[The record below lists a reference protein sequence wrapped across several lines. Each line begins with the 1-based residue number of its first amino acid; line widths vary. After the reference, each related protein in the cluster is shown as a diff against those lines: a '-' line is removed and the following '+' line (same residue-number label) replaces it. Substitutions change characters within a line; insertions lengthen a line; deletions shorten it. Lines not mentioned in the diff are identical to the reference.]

1 MFDDCY
7 EMFEEIKKKNV
18 EYNGLC
24 RMLAGLSFYWRKKA
38 RDKKSTQYN
47 QDFDFEIDGHHYC
60 WNEDFNACDFIT
72 NDGYIDRIG
81 CIYTSQ
87 GYDLNFAGVI
97 LGDDISYNPETKQ
110 IEYHID
116 EFIDTYSKSL
126 DIKKTISNII
136 HAYLILLTRGMYG
149 TYIYAV
155 DKNLR
160 EYIKG
165 LMV

>member
-1 MFDDCY
+1 
-7 EMFEEIKKKNV
+7 MFEEIKKKNV

-38 RDKKSTQYN
+38 RDKRATQYN

-60 WNEDFNACDFIT
+60 WNEDFNASDFIT
-72 NDGYIDRIG
+72 NDEYIDRIG

-97 LGDDISYNPETKQ
+97 LGKDISYNPETKQ

-116 EFIDTYSKSL
+116 EFIDTYSKSS